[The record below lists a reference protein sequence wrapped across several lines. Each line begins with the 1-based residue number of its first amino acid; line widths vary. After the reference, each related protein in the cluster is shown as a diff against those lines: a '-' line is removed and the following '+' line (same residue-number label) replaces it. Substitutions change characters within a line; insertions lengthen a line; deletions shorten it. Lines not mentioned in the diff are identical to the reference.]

1 MGKASAFGV
10 VYKSWKAGFPGSK
23 DDDFI
28 PVTQMS
34 PEDRST
40 NLQRLR
46 MRRYMRD
53 NPSMVDKPRG
63 SIVTG
68 GDPNDHTMKIIERQ
82 HDKYETAIQRAR
94 HGKKSSPLR
103 HPILDYHTA
112 ANMRHGLKITR
123 PNDDVYPVV
132 RKPGPSRR
140 SQQASINNAYRYFGD
155 EYKSAHRENFARNAK
170 AGAQR
175 TLQWGDEAARSM
187 ANSRNRKLAIGTGV
201 GALTLG
207 GAGAYMKQR
216 KGKVKKSDKK
226 PEITGPRMQAL
237 DLNTDECVEWPGA
250 MREGYGVKKMGST
263 TINAHR
269 WVYEQATGKKIPK
282 GMAVDHICRNRKCVN
297 PKHLEVTTHSENKKR
312 AWGAKSGSYKHKYY
326 KGEPV
331 TKAYA
336 DRYGA
341 LSDEPEIRSSQPSKT
356 YNSAKMQEWLDSGY
370 TVTRRKEKSGK
381 DAYARVGVF
390 PNHTVQRRSG
400 LFLRKKPVATTDA
413 TKVRYYRGGG
423 LQEWDTG
430 ERITKSAFGVEHGA

>member
-82 HDKYETAIQRAR
+82 QDKYETSIQRAR
-94 HGKKSSPLR
+94 HGKKTSPLR

-123 PNDDVYPVV
+123 PNDAIYPVV

-155 EYKSAHRENFARNAK
+155 EYKSAHRENFYRNAK
-170 AGAQR
+170 AGAER
-175 TLQWGDEAARSM
+175 TLRWGDEAARSM
-187 ANSRNRKLAIGTGV
+187 ARSRNRKLAIGTGV
-201 GALTLG
+201 GALALG
-207 GAGAYMKQR
+207 SAGAYMKR
-216 KGKVKKSDKK
+216 KGNVKKSDKK

-336 DRYGA
+336 DRYGT
-341 LSDEPEIRSSQPSKT
+341 LSDEPEDRSSQPSKT
-356 YNSAKMQEWLDSGY
+356 YNSAKKQEWLDSGY

-381 DAYARVGVF
+381 DAYARVGVL

-400 LFLRKKPVATTDA
+400 LFLRKKPVVTSDA